1 MNENIL
7 SVAPMMDWTDTHCR
21 YFMRLLDP
29 NIKLYTEMITADAL
43 YHGDSDRFLK
53 FHNSEHPIA
62 LQIGGNDPAKM
73 MLAAKKG
80 EDAGYDE
87 ININVGCP
95 SDRVI
100 SGSFGACLMAY
111 PDIIAECI
119 LSIKDVVTVPVT
131 VKTRIGI
138 DDLDSF
144 DFLYDF
150 IQRVSESGCNAFIVH
165 ARKAILKGLSPKEN
179 RTIPALNYERVYEL
193 KKHNSALT
201 IILNGGID
209 SIEACKKH
217 LQVVDGVMIGRKAY
231 QDPWFITKLGNEV
244 LGNDLLVLNRVDV
257 IKEMHSYVENQ
268 AKIGISVNKIT
279 RHMIGLFHGQPG
291 ARAWRRLLSQP
302 NFSNKNILKQAL
314 ETILKY

>member
-1 MNENIL
+1 MNEKIL

-62 LQIGGNDPAKM
+62 LQIGGNDPTKM

-150 IQRVSESGCNAFIVH
+150 IHRVSESGCNEFIVH

-217 LQVVDGVMIGRKAY
+217 LQIVDGVMIGRKAY

-244 LGNDLLVLNRVDV
+244 LGNDLLELNRVDV
-257 IKEMHSYVENQ
+257 IEEMHSYVENQ

-279 RHMIGLFHGQPG
+279 RHMIGLFHGKPG
-291 ARAWRRLLSQP
+291 ARAWRHLLSQP

>member
-1 MNENIL
+1 MNEKIL

-62 LQIGGNDPAKM
+62 LQIGGNNPAKM

-95 SDRVI
+95 SDRVV
-100 SGSFGACLMAY
+100 SGSFGACLMAH
-111 PDIIAECI
+111 PDIISECI

-244 LGNDLLVLNRVDV
+244 LGNDLLELNRVDV
-257 IKEMHSYVENQ
+257 IEEMRSYVENQ

-302 NFSNKNILKQAL
+302 NFSNKNILNQAL

>member
-1 MNENIL
+1 MNEKIL

-80 EDAGYDE
+80 ENAGYDE

-179 RTIPALNYERVYEL
+179 RIIPALNYERVYEL

-244 LGNDLLVLNRVDV
+244 LGNDLLELNRVDV
-257 IKEMHSYVENQ
+257 IEEMHSYVENQ

-279 RHMIGLFHGQPG
+279 RHMIGLFHGKPG

>member
-1 MNENIL
+1 MNEKIL

-80 EDAGYDE
+80 ENAGYDE

-244 LGNDLLVLNRVDV
+244 LGNDLLELNRVDV
-257 IKEMHSYVENQ
+257 IEEMHSYVENQ

-291 ARAWRRLLSQP
+291 ARVWRRLLSQP

>member
-1 MNENIL
+1 MNEKIL

-43 YHGDSDRFLK
+43 CHGDSDQFLK
-53 FHNSEHPIA
+53 FHNSEHPVA
-62 LQIGGNDPAKM
+62 LQIGGNDSAKM

-80 EDAGYDE
+80 ENAGYDE

-95 SDRVI
+95 SDRVV
-100 SGSFGACLMAY
+100 SGSFGACLMAN
-111 PDIIAECI
+111 PDIIAECV

-150 IQRVSESGCNAFIVH
+150 IQRVSESGCNEFIVH

-217 LQVVDGVMIGRKAY
+217 LQIVDGVMIGRKAY

-244 LGNDLLVLNRVDV
+244 LGNDLLELNRVDV
-257 IKEMHSYVENQ
+257 IEEMHSYVENQ

-291 ARAWRRLLSQP
+291 ARVWRRLLSQP

-314 ETILKY
+314 ETILMY

>member
-1 MNENIL
+1 MNEKIL

-80 EDAGYDE
+80 ENAGYDE

-244 LGNDLLVLNRVDV
+244 LGNDLLELNRVDV
-257 IKEMHSYVENQ
+257 IEEMHSYVENQ

-279 RHMIGLFHGQPG
+279 RHMIGLFHGKPG

>member
-1 MNENIL
+1 MKRIV

-43 YHGDSDRFLK
+43 CHGDSDQFLK
-53 FHNSEHPIA
+53 FHNSEHPVA
-62 LQIGGNDPAKM
+62 LQIGGNDSAKM

-80 EDAGYDE
+80 ENAGYDE

-95 SDRVI
+95 SDRVV
-100 SGSFGACLMAY
+100 SGSFGACLMAN

-244 LGNDLLVLNRVDV
+244 LGNDLLELNRVDV
-257 IKEMHSYVENQ
+257 IEEMHSYVENQ

-279 RHMIGLFHGQPG
+279 RHMIGLFHGKPG

-314 ETILKY
+314 ETILMY

>member
-1 MNENIL
+1 MNEKIL

-43 YHGDSDRFLK
+43 CHGDSDQFLK
-53 FHNSEHPIA
+53 FHNSEHPVA
-62 LQIGGNDPAKM
+62 LQIGGNDSAKM

-80 EDAGYDE
+80 ENAGYDE

-95 SDRVI
+95 SDRVV
-100 SGSFGACLMAY
+100 SGSFGACLMAN
-111 PDIIAECI
+111 PDIIAECV

-144 DFLYDF
+144 NFLYDF
-150 IQRVSESGCNAFIVH
+150 IQRVSESGCNEFIVH

-217 LQVVDGVMIGRKAY
+217 LQIVDGVMIGRKAY

-244 LGNDLLVLNRVDV
+244 LGNDLLELNRVDV
-257 IKEMHSYVENQ
+257 IEEMHSYVENQ

-279 RHMIGLFHGQPG
+279 RHMIGLFHGKPG

>member
-1 MNENIL
+1 MNEKIL

-150 IQRVSESGCNAFIVH
+150 IHRVSESGCNAFIVH

-291 ARAWRRLLSQP
+291 ARVWRRLLSQP

-314 ETILKY
+314 ETILMY

>member
-1 MNENIL
+1 MNEKIL

-95 SDRVI
+95 SDRVV

-138 DDLDSF
+138 DNLDSF

-244 LGNDLLVLNRVDV
+244 LGNDLLELNRVDV
-257 IKEMHSYVENQ
+257 IEEMRSYVENQ

-279 RHMIGLFHGQPG
+279 RHMIGLFHGKPG

>member
-1 MNENIL
+1 MNEKIL

-80 EDAGYDE
+80 ENAGYDE

-95 SDRVI
+95 SDRVV

-244 LGNDLLVLNRVDV
+244 LGNDLLELNRVDV
-257 IKEMHSYVENQ
+257 IEEMHSYVENQ

-279 RHMIGLFHGQPG
+279 RHMIGLFHGKPG

>member
-1 MNENIL
+1 MNEKIL

-43 YHGDSDRFLK
+43 CHGDSDQFLK
-53 FHNSEHPIA
+53 FHNSEHPVA
-62 LQIGGNDPAKM
+62 LQIGGNDSAKM

-80 EDAGYDE
+80 ENAGYDE

-95 SDRVI
+95 SDRVV
-100 SGSFGACLMAY
+100 SGSFGACLMAN
-111 PDIIAECI
+111 PDIIAECV

-150 IQRVSESGCNAFIVH
+150 IHRVSESGCNAFIVH

-244 LGNDLLVLNRVDV
+244 LGNDLLELNRVDV
-257 IKEMHSYVENQ
+257 IEEMHSYVENQ

-279 RHMIGLFHGQPG
+279 RHMIGLFHGKPG

-302 NFSNKNILKQAL
+302 NFSNKNILNQAL

>member
-1 MNENIL
+1 MNEKIL

-53 FHNSEHPIA
+53 FHNSEHPVA
-62 LQIGGNDPAKM
+62 LQIGGNDSAKM

-80 EDAGYDE
+80 ENAGYDE

-95 SDRVI
+95 SDRVV
-100 SGSFGACLMAY
+100 SGSFGACLMAN
-111 PDIIAECI
+111 PDIIAECV

-150 IQRVSESGCNAFIVH
+150 IQRVSESGCNEFIVH

-244 LGNDLLVLNRVDV
+244 LGNDLLELKRVDV
-257 IKEMHSYVENQ
+257 IEEMHSYVENQ

-291 ARAWRRLLSQP
+291 ARVWRRLLSQP

>member
-1 MNENIL
+1 MNEKIL

-80 EDAGYDE
+80 ENAGYDE

-95 SDRVI
+95 SDRVV

-179 RTIPALNYERVYEL
+179 RTIPALNYERAYEL

-257 IKEMHSYVENQ
+257 IQEMHSYVENQ

>member
-1 MNENIL
+1 MNEKIL

-43 YHGDSDRFLK
+43 CHGDSNQFLK
-53 FHNSEHPIA
+53 FHNSEHPVA
-62 LQIGGNDPAKM
+62 LQIGGNDSAKM

-95 SDRVI
+95 SDRVV
-100 SGSFGACLMAY
+100 SGSFGACLMAN
-111 PDIIAECI
+111 PDIIAECV

-150 IQRVSESGCNAFIVH
+150 IQRVSESGCNEFIVH

-244 LGNDLLVLNRVDV
+244 LGNDLLELNRVDV
-257 IKEMHSYVENQ
+257 IEEMHSYVENQ

-291 ARAWRRLLSQP
+291 ARVWRRLLSQP

-314 ETILKY
+314 ETILMY

>member
-1 MNENIL
+1 MNEKIL

-43 YHGDSDRFLK
+43 CHGDSDQFLK
-53 FHNSEHPIA
+53 FHNSEHPVA
-62 LQIGGNDPAKM
+62 LQIGGNDSAKM

-80 EDAGYDE
+80 ENAGYDE

-95 SDRVI
+95 SDRVV
-100 SGSFGACLMAY
+100 SGSFGACLMAN
-111 PDIIAECI
+111 PDIIAECV

-144 DFLYDF
+144 NFLYDF
-150 IQRVSESGCNAFIVH
+150 IQRVSESGCNEFIVH

-217 LQVVDGVMIGRKAY
+217 LQIVDGVMIGRKAY

-244 LGNDLLVLNRVDV
+244 LGNDLLELNRVDV
-257 IKEMHSYVENQ
+257 IEEMHSYVENQ

-291 ARAWRRLLSQP
+291 ARVWRRLLSQP

-314 ETILKY
+314 ETILMY

>member
-1 MNENIL
+1 MNEKIL

-80 EDAGYDE
+80 ENAGYDE

-95 SDRVI
+95 SDRVV

-279 RHMIGLFHGQPG
+279 RHMIGLFHGKPG

>member
-1 MNENIL
+1 MNEKIL

-43 YHGDSDRFLK
+43 CHGDSDQFLK
-53 FHNSEHPIA
+53 FHNSEHPVA
-62 LQIGGNDPAKM
+62 LQIGGNDSAKM

-80 EDAGYDE
+80 ENAGYDE

-95 SDRVI
+95 SDRVV
-100 SGSFGACLMAY
+100 SGSFGACLMAN
-111 PDIIAECI
+111 PDIIAECV

-150 IQRVSESGCNAFIVH
+150 IHRVSESGCNAFIVH

-217 LQVVDGVMIGRKAY
+217 LQIVDGVMIGRKAY

-244 LGNDLLVLNRVDV
+244 LGNDLLELNRVDV
-257 IKEMHSYVENQ
+257 IEEMHSYVENQ

-279 RHMIGLFHGQPG
+279 RHMIGLFHGKPG

-302 NFSNKNILKQAL
+302 NFSNKNILNQAL

>member
-53 FHNSEHPIA
+53 FHNSEHPIV

-80 EDAGYDE
+80 ENAGYDE

-244 LGNDLLVLNRVDV
+244 LGNDLLELNRVDV
-257 IKEMHSYVENQ
+257 IEEMHSYVENQ

-279 RHMIGLFHGQPG
+279 RHMIGLFHGKPG

>member
-1 MNENIL
+1 MNEKIL

-95 SDRVI
+95 SDRVV

-150 IQRVSESGCNAFIVH
+150 IQRVSESGCNTFIVH

-244 LGNDLLVLNRVDV
+244 LGNDLLELNRVDV
-257 IKEMHSYVENQ
+257 IEEMHSYVENQ

-279 RHMIGLFHGQPG
+279 RHMIGLFHGKPG

>member
-1 MNENIL
+1 MNEKIL

-43 YHGDSDRFLK
+43 YHGDSNRFLK

-62 LQIGGNDPAKM
+62 LQIGGNDPTKM

-95 SDRVI
+95 SDRVV

-179 RTIPALNYERVYEL
+179 RTIPALNYERAYEL

-244 LGNDLLVLNRVDV
+244 LGNDLLELNRVDV
-257 IKEMHSYVENQ
+257 IQEMHSYVENQ
-268 AKIGISVNKIT
+268 TKIGISANKIT

>member
-29 NIKLYTEMITADAL
+29 NIQLYTEMITADAL

-80 EDAGYDE
+80 ENAGYDE

-95 SDRVI
+95 SDRVV

-179 RTIPALNYERVYEL
+179 RTIPALNYERAYEL

-279 RHMIGLFHGQPG
+279 RHMIGLFHGKPG

>member
-29 NIKLYTEMITADAL
+29 NIQLYTEMITADAL

-95 SDRVI
+95 SDRVV

-179 RTIPALNYERVYEL
+179 RTIPALNYERAYEL

-209 SIEACKKH
+209 
-217 LQVVDGVMIGRKAY
+217 
-231 QDPWFITKLGNEV
+231 
-244 LGNDLLVLNRVDV
+244 
-257 IKEMHSYVENQ
+257 
-268 AKIGISVNKIT
+268 
-279 RHMIGLFHGQPG
+279 
-291 ARAWRRLLSQP
+291 
-302 NFSNKNILKQAL
+302 
-314 ETILKY
+314 

>member
-29 NIKLYTEMITADAL
+29 NIQLYTEMITADAL

-95 SDRVI
+95 SDRVV
-100 SGSFGACLMAY
+100 SGSFGACLMAH

-138 DDLDSF
+138 DNLDSF

-150 IQRVSESGCNAFIVH
+150 IQRVSESGCNTFIVH

>member
-1 MNENIL
+1 MNEKIL

-21 YFMRLLDP
+21 YFMRLLDS

-62 LQIGGNDPAKM
+62 LQIGGNNPAKM

-95 SDRVI
+95 SDRVV
-100 SGSFGACLMAY
+100 SGSFGACLMAH
-111 PDIIAECI
+111 PDIISECI

-138 DDLDSF
+138 DNLDSF

-244 LGNDLLVLNRVDV
+244 LGNDLLELNRVDV
-257 IKEMHSYVENQ
+257 IEEMRSYVENQ

-302 NFSNKNILKQAL
+302 NFSNKNILNQAL

>member
-1 MNENIL
+1 MNEKIL

-43 YHGDSDRFLK
+43 CHGDSDQFLK
-53 FHNSEHPIA
+53 FHNSEHPVA
-62 LQIGGNDPAKM
+62 LQIGGNDSAKM

-95 SDRVI
+95 SDRVV
-100 SGSFGACLMAY
+100 SGSFGACLMAN
-111 PDIIAECI
+111 PDIIAECV

-150 IQRVSESGCNAFIVH
+150 IQRVSESGCNEFIVH

-217 LQVVDGVMIGRKAY
+217 LQIVDGVMIGRKAY

-244 LGNDLLVLNRVDV
+244 LGNDLLELNRVDV
-257 IKEMHSYVENQ
+257 IEEMHSYVENQ

-291 ARAWRRLLSQP
+291 ARVWRRLLSQP

-314 ETILKY
+314 ETILMY

>member
-1 MNENIL
+1 MNEKIL

-43 YHGDSDRFLK
+43 YHGDSNRFLK

-80 EDAGYDE
+80 ENAGYDE

-244 LGNDLLVLNRVDV
+244 LGNDLLELNRVDV
-257 IKEMHSYVENQ
+257 IEEMHSYVENQ

-279 RHMIGLFHGQPG
+279 RHMIGLFHGKPG

>member
-1 MNENIL
+1 
-7 SVAPMMDWTDTHCR
+7 MMDWTDTHCR

-43 YHGDSDRFLK
+43 CHGDSDRFLK
-53 FHNSEHPIA
+53 FHNSEHPVA
-62 LQIGGNDPAKM
+62 LQIGGNDPVKM

-95 SDRVI
+95 SDRVV
-100 SGSFGACLMAY
+100 SGSFGACLMAN
-111 PDIIAECI
+111 PDIVSECV

-150 IQRVSESGCNAFIVH
+150 IQRVSESGCSTFIVH

-179 RTIPALNYERVYEL
+179 RTIPALKYERVYKL

-201 IILNGGID
+201 VILNGGID

-231 QDPWFITKLGNEV
+231 QDPWFITKLANEV
-244 LGNDLLVLNRVDV
+244 LGNDLLELNRVDV
-257 IKEMHSYVENQ
+257 IEEMHSYIENQ

-314 ETILKY
+314 ETILKYQ

>member
-1 MNENIL
+1 
-7 SVAPMMDWTDTHCR
+7 
-21 YFMRLLDP
+21 
-29 NIKLYTEMITADAL
+29 
-43 YHGDSDRFLK
+43 
-53 FHNSEHPIA
+53 
-62 LQIGGNDPAKM
+62 
-73 MLAAKKG
+73 
-80 EDAGYDE
+80 
-87 ININVGCP
+87 
-95 SDRVI
+95 
-100 SGSFGACLMAY
+100 MAH
-111 PDIIAECI
+111 PDIISECI

-138 DDLDSF
+138 DNLDSF

-231 QDPWFITKLGNEV
+231 QDPWFITKLSNEV
-244 LGNDLLVLNRVDV
+244 LGNDLLELKRVDV
-257 IKEMHSYVENQ
+257 IEEMHSYVENQ

-279 RHMIGLFHGQPG
+279 RHMIGLFHGKPG
-291 ARAWRRLLSQP
+291 ARAWRHLLSQP
-302 NFSNKNILKQAL
+302 NFSNKNILNQAL

>member
-1 MNENIL
+1 MNEKIL

-43 YHGDSDRFLK
+43 YHGDSDRLLK

-80 EDAGYDE
+80 ENAGYDE

-95 SDRVI
+95 SDRVV

-165 ARKAILKGLSPKEN
+165 ARKAILKGLNPKEN

-244 LGNDLLVLNRVDV
+244 LGNDLLELNRADV
-257 IKEMHSYVENQ
+257 IEEMHSYVENQ

-279 RHMIGLFHGQPG
+279 RHMIGLFHGKPG

>member
-1 MNENIL
+1 MNEKIL

-80 EDAGYDE
+80 ENAGYDE

-150 IQRVSESGCNAFIVH
+150 IHRVSESGCNAFIVH

-244 LGNDLLVLNRVDV
+244 LGNDLLELNRVDV
-257 IKEMHSYVENQ
+257 IEEMHSYVENQ

-279 RHMIGLFHGQPG
+279 RHMIGLFHGKPG